1 MELLRRHLKNQLHLL
16 LPLAI
21 LLAALIGWA
30 SEPSVLD
37 QLRLFVFDEFMDGIS
52 FISKVAKVAER
63 HEHHPDIK
71 VRYTTITLSVQTHSE
86 GGVTSW
92 DIGLAR
98 AIDRIKS

>member
-1 MELLRRHLKNQLHLL
+1 MPRLLTAREVDKSLRGLR
-16 LPLAI
+16 
-21 LLAALIGWA
+21 GWKR
-30 SEPSVLD
+30 SGKFIVKT
-37 QLRLFVFDEFMDGIS
+37 FVFDEFMDGIS